1 MNVRRQGDRI
11 ILVKQV
17 ARDLVLNI
25 IHAYAPQVG
34 LDMSAKRQFL
44 EEWVGIVGSVSVN
57 EKLLIGDLD
66 GHVGTTKIS
75 FQWLHG
81 GFGYGDKN
89 KEGEGIP
96 HFVVA

>member
-1 MNVRRQGDRI
+1 
-11 ILVKQV
+11 
-17 ARDLVLNI
+17 
-25 IHAYAPQVG
+25 
-34 LDMSAKRQFL
+34 
-44 EEWVGIVGSVSVN
+44 
-57 EKLLIGDLD
+57 
-66 GHVGTTKIS
+66 VGTTKIS